1 MTDFITEE
9 NSLLILCNECE
20 DCIKQNLFSL
30 LSSKIE
36 EIQANLSDIK
46 SDLIAN
52 KVCKIFY
59 SVSFTYYD
67 QNQLKDSE
75 NLLKS
80 AEKLLIFN
88 IDTFLISQIFLLH
101 GNIL

>member
-67 QNQLKDSE
+67 QNQL
-75 NLLKS
+75 NFQYRHF
-80 AEKLLIFN
+80 FN
-88 IDTFLISQIFLLH
+88 IPDFFCYMETFCESFK
-101 GNIL
+101 NTKKA

>member
-20 DCIKQNLFSL
+20 DCIKQNSFSL

-52 KVCKIFY
+52 KVSKIFY
-59 SVSFTYYD
+59 SVSFIYYD